1 MELIN
6 SKISV
11 NLFEESQFTS
21 PFIDKPISKK
31 RRVYKDRATKDA
43 GRHDGSRRIELYSS
57 IHEVEFQS
65 RSRRRDRAKDVEYRV
80 REKFIPQSWT
90 GLQAR
95 RCEIL
100 GLFVHFSFS
109 FFFFF
114 PPFFSTDA
122 RCSRRPFDILISATA
137 FESSSSVRR
146 ARFFVSKKITKRATI
161 SYVN

>member
-1 MELIN
+1 M
-6 SKISV
+6 
-11 NLFEESQFTS
+11 NLSEESQFTS
-21 PFIDKPISKK
+21 SFIDKPISKK
-31 RRVYKDRATKDA
+31 RRVYKDRATKNA

-95 RCEIL
+95 RSEIL

-114 PPFFSTDA
+114 LFPFFF
-122 RCSRRPFDILISATA
+122 FD
-137 FESSSSVRR
+137 RR
-146 ARFFVSKKITKRATI
+146 ALFTPTLWYFNFRHRVREFGSTRTDFSSPRKLRNYFARKFT
-161 SYVN
+161 

>member
-109 FFFFF
+109 FFLFFSPFFF
-114 PPFFSTDA
+114 
-122 RCSRRPFDILISATA
+122 RPTRAVHADPLI
-137 FESSSSVRR
+137 F
-146 ARFFVSKKITKRATI
+146 
-161 SYVN
+161 

>member
-1 MELIN
+1 M
-6 SKISV
+6 
-11 NLFEESQFTS
+11 NLSEESQFTS
-21 PFIDKPISKK
+21 SFIDKPISKK
-31 RRVYKDRATKDA
+31 RRVYKDRATKNA

-95 RCEIL
+95 RSEIL

-114 PPFFSTDA
+114 LFPFFFSIDA

-137 FESSSSVRR
+137 FESSVRR
-146 ARFFVSKKITKRATI
+146 APIFRRQENCEII
-161 SYVN
+161 SHVNLRR